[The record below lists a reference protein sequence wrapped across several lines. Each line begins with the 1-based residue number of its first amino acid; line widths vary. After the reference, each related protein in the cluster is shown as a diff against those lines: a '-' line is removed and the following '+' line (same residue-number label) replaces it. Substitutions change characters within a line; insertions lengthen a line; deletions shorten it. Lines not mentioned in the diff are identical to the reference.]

1 MKIKDRD
8 KRIEFLNN
16 THLKKGQKFKLVGVE
31 PSWDDMGITQQ
42 DWNWNNGFRDLDT
55 EKYEGSNPCVVRHGK
70 LTDNKM
76 EEIIWTV
83 PNDMTYS
90 QLLDDW
96 VECDWMDSPLYYR
109 FGLLVEKEFLFSF
122 DESNGFNKQIEELWS
137 KWLNNKLNEEEE

>member
-70 LTDNKM
+70 LTNNKM
-76 EEIIWTV
+76 EEIIWEV

-137 KWLNNKLNEEEE
+137 KWLNNKLNEEV

>member
-70 LTDNKM
+70 LTNNKM
-76 EEIIWTV
+76 EEIIWEV

-109 FGLLVEKEFLFSF
+109 FGLLVEKEFQFSF
-122 DESNGFNKQIEELWS
+122 DESNGLNKQMEDTIMGM
-137 KWLNNKLNEEEE
+137 LNNKLNEEV